1 MQIKPIFISFSADGS
16 EGSRAGAGGGSNTGG
31 DQTVTIAKSE
41 HIKLTE
47 RVTFLEAESKKAFKE
62 RDDAKAELKTSLEEE
77 TNKTS
82 ENLRLAEEK
91 AQKITELE
99 QALSKLETE
108 KQDYKASFEGL
119 EGSVRKSYLEQLSD
133 EHKNIAGLIPTIE
146 GLAEYVKLN
155 RAGAPAG
162 TDSGKP
168 GSGHKDYTSSKWDDL
183 NHEEK
188 EEIRTKRPDLW
199 RKLYKDKFGTEP

>member
-1 MQIKPIFISFSADGS
+1 MQIKPIFILFNADGS
-16 EGSRAGAGGGSNTGG
+16 GGSASGAGGGQNTGG
-31 DQTVTIAKSE
+31 DQTVTLAKSE

-47 RVTFLEAESKKAFKE
+47 RVTFLESESKKAFKE
-62 RDDAKAELKTSLEEE
+62 RDDTKTELKTKIDEEA
-77 TNKTS
+77 TKT
-82 ENLRLAEEK
+82 
-91 AQKITELE
+91 QKITELE

-108 KQDYKASFEGL
+108 KAEYKAGFEGL

-133 EHKNIAGLIPTIE
+133 EHKGVAKLIPTIE

-155 RAGAPAG
+155 RAGTPAG

-168 GSGHKDYTSSKWDDL
+168 GSGHRDFTSSKWDDL

-188 EEIRTKRPDLW
+188 EEVRTKRPDIW

>member
-1 MQIKPIFISFSADGS
+1 MQIKPIFILFNADGS
-16 EGSRAGAGGGSNTGG
+16 GGNPTGAGGGSGSNGG
-31 DQTVTIAKSE
+31 DQTVTISKSE

-47 RVTFLEAESKKAFKE
+47 RVSFLEAESKKAFKE
-62 RDDAKAELKTSLEEE
+62 RDDAKSELKTRLEDE
-77 TNKTS
+77 TNKT
-82 ENLRLAEEK
+82 
-91 AQKITELE
+91 QKITELE

-108 KQDYKASFEGL
+108 KDTYKASFEGL

-133 EHKNIAGLIPTIE
+133 EHKNIAGLIPTVE

-168 GSGHKDYTSSKWDDL
+168 GSGHKDYTSAKWDDL

-188 EEIRTKRPDLW
+188 EEVRTKRPDLW
-199 RKLYKDKFGTEP
+199 RKLYKDKFGSEP